1 MTDASH
7 VDAMATEHGSL
18 DQESKSFPV
27 RANAAGIEVANHN
40 IESDPLMAA
49 P

>member
-7 VDAMATEHGSL
+7 VDAMATEHGYL
-18 DQESKSFPV
+18 DSESKSSPA
-27 RANAAGIEVANHN
+27 RATAADIEVANHN